1 MPRKPRLVK
10 QRDAMQCGVASL
22 AMICSCFGRQYP
34 VDRLEAFC
42 TPTREGVSMKGIGD
56 AATRI
61 GLEHEAARLTPAQ
74 LAECPLPAILH
85 WNDRHF
91 VVLWRIGRGK
101 KPYCIADP
109 AAGMM
114 KLGEDEF
121 RRSWCPQGEGVA
133 MFFAPGD
140 GFGDAMPEQPPLRS
154 LGLIMSYLA
163 EYRKCFYQIVAGLA
177 IGCVLQLLLPFLTQ
191 SIVDKGINDRNIPFI
206 WLVLLGEILI
216 VAGRTATDFVRRRLL
231 LHISMRVNISL
242 VSDFFIKLLKLPMGF
257 FDSKLQGD
265 LLQRISDHTRVQ
277 SFLTDQTLN
286 VIFTVLSFLIWG
298 VVLLVYDY
306 VIFLIFLLGSIA
318 YGIWIATFI
327 SRRKTIDYRFFEQ
340 HARNQD
346 KTLQLVTAVQEIKL
360 QGCETRRRHEWE
372 DVQADLFDV
381 QLENQKMQQNQEAGS
396 LFINEIKNVL
406 ITVFAATAVIDGQM
420 TLGAMLAVQFIVGQ
434 LNSPISQLMSF
445 VFAIQDVKLSLE
457 RINEIRQRD
466 DEEPADK
473 PLTAFD
479 GDKSINLDN
488 VDFRYDRHAPD
499 KTIDGISLHIPAGKT
514 TAIVGA
520 SGCGKTT
527 LIKLMLGYYP
537 PESGGISIAGRPIG
551 DYSLRWWRS
560 QCGVVMQDGVI
571 FSESIARNIAVAD
584 GDVDMARVRHAA
596 RLACID
602 TFIDGLP
609 LGYSTLVGSNGTG
622 LSQGQRQRLLIA
634 RAIYKDPAFI
644 FLDEAT
650 NSLDAGNE
658 RRIVDNLAAFYRGRT
673 VVVVAHRLSTVK
685 DADNIVV
692 VDNGRIAEQGT
703 HAELTAR
710 WGAYYSLVK
719 NQLELGT

>member
-1 MPRKPRLVK
+1 M
-10 QRDAMQCGVASL
+10 
-22 AMICSCFGRQYP
+22 
-34 VDRLEAFC
+34 
-42 TPTREGVSMKGIGD
+42 
-56 AATRI
+56 
-61 GLEHEAARLTPAQ
+61 
-74 LAECPLPAILH
+74 
-85 WNDRHF
+85 
-91 VVLWRIGRGK
+91 
-101 KPYCIADP
+101 
-109 AAGMM
+109 
-114 KLGEDEF
+114 
-121 RRSWCPQGEGVA
+121 
-133 MFFAPGD
+133 
-140 GFGDAMPEQPPLRS
+140 
-154 LGLIMSYLA
+154 
-163 EYRKCFYQIVAGLA
+163 
-177 IGCVLQLLLPFLTQ
+177 
-191 SIVDKGINDRNIPFI
+191 
-206 WLVLLGEILI
+206 LLGEILI

-537 PESGGISIAGRPIG
+537 PESGGINIAGRPIG

-658 RRIVDNLAAFYRGRT
+658 RRIVDNLAAFYRGRWSTT
-673 VVVVAHRLSTVK
+673 VVSRSK
-685 DADNIVV
+685 
-692 VDNGRIAEQGT
+692 
-703 HAELTAR
+703 AR
-710 WGAYYSLVK
+710 TPSLPPAGEHTIH
-719 NQLELGT
+719 L